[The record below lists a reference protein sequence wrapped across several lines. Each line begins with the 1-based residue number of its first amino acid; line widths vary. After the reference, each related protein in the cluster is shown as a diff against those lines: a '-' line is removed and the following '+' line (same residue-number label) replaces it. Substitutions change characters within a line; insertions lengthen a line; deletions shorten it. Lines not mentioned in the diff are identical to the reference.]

1 MSSVDI
7 TPSVYCALMVPEALE
22 ADLDASTVGQAGP
35 IAGVPEPA
43 EDSAGRTPGLT
54 LSASGAQ
61 TSTTTLSIATQD
73 AGNVGEATYRVKR
86 TVSGVADAAW
96 RGADLPNVLTGFSGV
111 GWASSDRQT
120 HPHAVTL
127 PDDTQ
132 VVCYAERPTALDPF
146 SVKVQVW
153 SPTTETYASAVTVV
167 SGLDSSHI
175 PHPWLLVMPDPQ
187 NRNGDPVVL
196 LGHWD
201 ADDANN
207 AANINLYISRDGGAT
222 WSVYARSVLDTAVT
236 LNSGSPYYTLGR
248 ARAAMVGAQIVLF
261 AYLTSSASPIE
272 NVFQYASSSAGAS
285 FTSIGVVGDSTKP
298 TGFPDVVSVGAV
310 AYLVYTYDD
319 DIYLAVVRNPFVRVT
334 TGTEIRAGVVT
345 VSASTAAGTITV
357 FEMAVT
363 ALPNGIVA
371 VPFVSSA
378 ANRPAATRFYN
389 PVTAEAFTTSLGGWW
404 QAGASPSTEH
414 PTQLSATPYRGQVRV
429 YANMDSSSSTYENK
443 LTRLD
448 LGGLTTVTMPTASR
462 STTSSVR
469 VGWDRTYIPLAL
481 PSAFTTWTRTTTG
494 GSDDVTTTIGRHRIT
509 TAASTRYYTLS
520 STLAATD
527 QMMSAWRIWQASGGS
542 VAAREIVVGLRWARA
557 GIGFDVELRCS
568 ATQIRSF
575 DVNGA
580 TTLSTASVDVA
591 GGIEVLMAL
600 GPSGKV
606 SIWYREIGTDED
618 RNFLEL
624 ETQTSVTDD
633 AGVGGT
639 TGVYKYGSISVS
651 TATAEYIPLGKI
663 EVTEYGINDWATA
676 FANPTTLRGI
686 PYGVGTYA
694 LAGVKLTATG
704 GPTLAGDA
712 WTVSPDATYPIRN
725 LLPVGD
731 PLSAAN
737 VRGGA
742 RPSPRE
748 DASGWRSTAT
758 SGYLAFRH
766 RGSRNRWAQS
776 LLVVH
781 EEGLNTGTYP
791 IYGYNEDAAAWELI
805 GTGDKRKTVRF
816 TRTNANSPRLK
827 VDTGNASTDEPYLY
841 EGELAGG
848 WFEFPNGDIR
858 PIVWNGEGRWSAD
871 GAHGLPYLELDPD
884 SIDGGEDTTGAGKLW
899 YPRSTFYAYLL
910 PTKKYSKYALYWSSG
925 QSTYTGDLRAN
936 IVAIGYGLPIVRTR
950 DFGCIW
956 EQTDPSRVLTM
967 RSGLRFGTA
976 LMNAPRLNL
985 TIPLVGPQDQSN
997 LLDAST
1003 AGLFSNPF
1011 KLTSTSS
1018 MAYAG
1023 TVGDAFGKLMGAHR
1037 RSAGARDP
1045 LVYIHRLAYGTPD
1058 TGTLCGWTRA
1068 GHYGRM
1074 TSQPRFTDRFGR
1086 DTGAEHGSVYVG
1098 ENVLIEGEL

>member
-1 MSSVDI
+1 MSSLDI
-7 TPSVYCALMVPEALE
+7 TPSVFCALMVPEALE
-22 ADLDASTVGQAGP
+22 ADIDASTVGQAGP

-54 LSASGAQ
+54 LSASGEQ

-73 AGNVGEATYRVKR
+73 AGNVGEASYRVKR

-132 VVCYAERPTALDPF
+132 IVCYAERPTALDPF

-319 DIYLAVVRNPFVRVT
+319 DIYLAPVRNAFVRVT
-334 TGTEIRAGVVT
+334 TGAAIRSGVVT

-363 ALPNGIVA
+363 ALPNGLVA
-371 VPFVSSA
+371 VPYVSSA
-378 ANRPAATRFYN
+378 TNRPAFTTFYN
-389 PVTAEAFTTSLGGWW
+389 PVTAEAFTNSLGGWW
-404 QAGASPSTEH
+404 QAGASPSTEY
-414 PTQLSATPYRGQVRV
+414 PTQLAATPYRGQVRV

-509 TAASTRYYTLS
+509 TAASTRYYTLN
-520 STLAATD
+520 STVAATD
-527 QMMSAWRIWQASGGS
+527 QMMSAWRIWQVSGGS
-542 VAAREIVVGLRWARA
+542 VVAREILVGLRWARA

-575 DVNGA
+575 DVNAGA
-580 TTLSTASVDVA
+580 TISTASVDVA
-591 GGIEVLMAL
+591 GGIDVLMAL

-618 RNFLEL
+618 RNFIEL

-676 FANPTTLRGI
+676 FTNPTTLRGI
-686 PYGVGTYA
+686 PYGSGTYA

-766 RGSRNRWAQS
+766 RGARNRFVQPMF
-776 LLVVH
+776 VVH

-791 IYGYNEDAAAWELI
+791 VYGYNEDAAAWESI

-816 TRTNANSPRLK
+816 TRTNANSPRIK

-858 PIVWNGEGRWSAD
+858 PIVWNGEGRWSSD
-871 GAHGLPYLELDPD
+871 GAHGLPYIEIDPD
-884 SIDGGEDTTGAGKLW
+884 SIDGGEDTTGAGKIW

-936 IVAIGYGLPIVRTR
+936 IVAIGYGMPVVRTR

-956 EQTDPSRVLTM
+956 EQTDPAQVLTM

-976 LMNAPRLNL
+976 AMNAPRLNL
-985 TIPLVGPQDQSN
+985 TIPLIAPQEQGN
-997 LLDAST
+997 LLDATTS
-1003 AGLFSNPF
+1003 GQFSHPF
-1011 KLTSTSS
+1011 KLTSTGS

-1037 RSAGARDP
+1037 RAMGSRDP
-1045 LVYIHRLAYGTPD
+1045 LVYIHRIGYGTPD

-1074 TSQPRFTDRFGR
+1074 TSQPRFTDRYGR
-1086 DTGAEHGSVYVG
+1086 DTGAVHGGVYVG